1 MGSGRPSIAKR
12 QRELKLIEKRKQK
25 AEKRAQRRAEAQN
38 RTEGD
43 DVILDVSEIQSL
55 PES

>member
-25 AEKRAQRRAEAQN
+25 AERRAQRREEAK
-38 RTEGD
+38 RKVGD
-43 DVILDVSEIQSL
+43 EIVFDVSEIQSV
-55 PES
+55 PET

>member
-25 AEKRAQRRAEAQN
+25 AEKRVQRRAESQT

-43 DVILDVSEIQSL
+43 DVVFDVAEIQSL
-55 PES
+55 PEN